1 MSQAIPLVPTSVST
15 TESPAFSWV
24 LRTLLVAGIV
34 SAAGGAVATAL
45 WLGRLEAAAWPRSD
59 PAPAAEAVAKTIT
72 TTAGDT
78 SVPDA
83 SAVLRRREP
92 EPEAP
97 APTF

>member
-34 SAAGGAVATAL
+34 SATGGAVATAL